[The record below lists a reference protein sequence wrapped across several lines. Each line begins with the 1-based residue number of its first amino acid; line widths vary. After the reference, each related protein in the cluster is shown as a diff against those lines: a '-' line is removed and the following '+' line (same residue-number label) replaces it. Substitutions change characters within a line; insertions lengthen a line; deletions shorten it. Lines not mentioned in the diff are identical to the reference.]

1 MTTVNYVTLRWND
14 TDYRFKVVQG
24 GYKPILTKG
33 VNVMRTADGRKDVTM
48 GGVYRAFQYVFAVRD
63 PLDQGDDF
71 ATRED
76 LELLYVQ
83 NNISGSPGALM
94 TLVDHFGNVHDEVI
108 LAGDHV
114 PEPASTILEG
124 YSALH
129 FIPVQIEVL

>member
-1 MTTVNYVTLRWND
+1 MTTVNYVILRWNA

-24 GYKPILTKG
+24 GYKPVLSKA
-33 VNVMRTADGRKDVTM
+33 VNIARTADGHKDVTM

-63 PLDQGDDF
+63 PLDQGSNF
-71 ATRED
+71 ATRQD

-83 NNISGSPGALM
+83 NNLAGDPGAVM
-94 TLVDHFGNVHDEVI
+94 ALVDHFQTTHARVV
-108 LAGDHV
+108 LVGDHI